1 MQGAYQ
7 PFIDYSPVVYP
18 PFVVYCDGTYGCML
32 CGSVVSV
39 LQVHEIK
46 FDSVKYDSRNNI
58 HAQKSQVEKTHLM
71 FFSFLAG
78 VSKVMD
84 GGENGELC
92 LSLRCGREKRRSERN
107 QRKAKR
113 KKEKKRK
120 KERNKREKGE
130 EE

>member
-1 MQGAYQ
+1 MKQGA
-7 PFIDYSPVVYP
+7 YP
-18 PFVVYCDGTYGCML
+18 PFVVYCVGML
-32 CGSVVSV
+32 VGYVGPLCRFFNLHVR
-39 LQVHEIK
+39 EIK
-46 FDSVKYDSRNNI
+46 FDSVKCGFRNNI